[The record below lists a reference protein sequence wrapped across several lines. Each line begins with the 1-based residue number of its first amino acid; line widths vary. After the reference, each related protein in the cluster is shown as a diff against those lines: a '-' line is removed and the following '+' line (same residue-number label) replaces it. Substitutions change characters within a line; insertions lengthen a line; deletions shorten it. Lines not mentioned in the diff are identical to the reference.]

1 MLTTT
6 KRGLGAR
13 LAGFSLPTSYS
24 LDCLVPGLL
33 PSLEGMFGH
42 PFFERQQW
50 VCVGRPHLAVQYW
63 HRRLVDSLGAGVGV
77 PTKNSGVHPGW
88 KVNAE
93 ALPISKALSRRADG
107 ASVSRLSRASLSV
120 TVIVETAA
128 GVRLVLMP
136 SIYASRNKEL
146 EVVVVVEVVE
156 WVAG

>member
-77 PTKNSGVHPGW
+77 PT
-88 KVNAE
+88 A
-93 ALPISKALSRRADG
+93 
-107 ASVSRLSRASLSV
+107 ASLSSKSFSL
-120 TVIVETAA
+120 ASNDLSLLSGGLSA
-128 GVRLVLMP
+128 RCLASLVSLASASSVWSLLKRSDLS
-136 SIYASRNKEL
+136 SIHIGSR
-146 EVVVVVEVVE
+146 
-156 WVAG
+156 